1 MISDRKALSVKIE
14 GNDAVVTFEGETP
27 KIGEAQ
33 VLLDAAGK
41 FVGIDLGGAG
51 FDRVAIMVGAHESV
65 ARAEPARVSVS
76 GNVVRVANGRALVR

>member
-14 GNDAVVTFEGETP
+14 GNDAVISFEGETP
-27 KIGEAQ
+27 KVGDAQ

-41 FVGIDLGGAG
+41 LVGVDLGGAG

-65 ARAEPARVSVS
+65 ARAEPARVTLS
-76 GNVVRVANGRALVR
+76 GNVVRIANGRSLVR

>member
-14 GNDAVVTFEGETP
+14 GNDAVISFEGETP
-27 KIGEAQ
+27 KVGDAQ

-41 FVGIDLGGAG
+41 LVGVDLGGAG